1 MNKPEW
7 LDYAF
12 ILDRLFFLKK
22 ERKVEKILKSASK
35 KDIYKENVNINTNE
49 RELSYYGKKRR
60 SYADYR

>member
-7 LDYAF
+7 FDYAF
-12 ILDRLFFLKK
+12 ILDRLFIFKK
-22 ERKVEKILKSASK
+22 ERKVEKILNPTSK

-60 SYADYR
+60 SYIDYS